1 SLNPTPKIPRG
12 IHSGDSMPCNRHA
25 PSRSN
30 YSCFRIAGSMT
41 CCSPATGRRPDRL
54 AQPRYRADAHGQAR
68 LACSCNRPQGSRPAP
83 LGRLSPMPEP
93 RLQKLP
99 DRTPVKI
106 AIALMPG
113 LHQELCDYAEVYR
126 DTYGEA
132 EPVAELI
139 P

>member
-1 SLNPTPKIPRG
+1 MLK
-12 IHSGDSMPCNRHA
+12 
-25 PSRSN
+25 
-30 YSCFRIAGSMT
+30 
-41 CCSPATGRRPDRL
+41 L
-54 AQPRYRADAHGQAR
+54 A
-68 LACSCNRPQGSRPAP
+68 
-83 LGRLSPMPEP
+83 
-93 RLQKLP
+93 KLP

-139 P
+139 PQCWRRSSLVTADLRKRARPWADRASAVPEVGEQPERLLRLPRSVAASGSASR

>member
-1 SLNPTPKIPRG
+1 
-12 IHSGDSMPCNRHA
+12 
-25 PSRSN
+25 
-30 YSCFRIAGSMT
+30 
-41 CCSPATGRRPDRL
+41 
-54 AQPRYRADAHGQAR
+54 
-68 LACSCNRPQGSRPAP
+68 
-83 LGRLSPMPEP
+83 MPEP

-139 P
+139 PQMLAAFLASDRGFAKARKALGRSSERSA